1 MISQEEY
8 LKDPCGSLA
17 LSYNVAKKTALRR
30 DMLIV
35 NDANYDE
42 VLYRDYIDHVFVKAK
57 NDLLSLNIQPLN
69 DHYFIKNVF
78 EKDFDDIIDVVN
90 SSYSNKRITK
100 EDLNKM
106 WYDDLCHKDFWCAIY
121 SKRDFITNKDT
132 KEKIYKPIGMFI
144 GTLDE
149 QIGEASI
156 EIFCI
161 KPEFRRK
168 GIGFSLLKEVL
179 LRIGC
184 DSTYLTVLYPEKND
198 YNLAE
203 MFHKVGFTGEV
214 RWHFLKKKVQ
224 NEISD

>member
-1 MISQEEY
+1 MITLEEY

-17 LSYNVAKKTALRR
+17 LTYSKAKKTALRR

-35 NDANYDE
+35 NDTDYDA
-42 VLYRDYIDHVFVKAK
+42 VLYRDFFDRVFIKAK

-78 EKDFDDIIDVVN
+78 EKDFDDIVELVNQSYTNKTID
-90 SSYSNKRITK
+90 K
-100 EDLNKM
+100 EELNKM
-106 WYDDLCHKDFWCAIY
+106 WYDDLCHKDFWCAVY
-121 SKRDFITNKDT
+121 SKRDFILNKET
-132 KEKIYKPIGMFI
+132 KEKIYKPIGIFI
-144 GTLDE
+144 GNLDD

-168 GIGFSLLKEVL
+168 GIGFALLKEAL

-184 DSTYLTVLYPEKND
+184 DSTYVTVMYPEENEF
-198 YNLAE
+198 NLKE
-203 MFHKVGFTGEV
+203 LFDKVGFNDGV
-214 RWHFLKKKVQ
+214 RWHLLKKKPQ
-224 NEISD
+224 NELAN